1 MGYALTMFSGKRL
14 DIIFL
19 SMRYVL
25 RVRKKF
31 MGIFLSIALG
41 IAGLILLVTIGSAV
55 RQAMNDDLELLGG
68 ATVIRCHYD
77 RMHSADDRLQKPV
90 EFTEQ
95 TLEAVRQLPGV
106 YAASLLTFSAGYT
119 TYQQNEVSDYTLL
132 GIDQYYWDVTTVD
145 AVRGEFFGQKAVQQ
159 RQPICVLGTLLAQR
173 IFGTDDVVGQRI
185 QIRESLYE
193 IVGILGGRSAE
204 DRKECAYIPYTT
216 IKDRVTELAPPKLYV
231 RSKTWDDVA
240 SVAENIPKAI
250 ASVQTTEG
258 LVVDV
263 AWGPLRH
270 LQRMVFWV
278 QAFIVFSVLTS
289 IFLGGFGIWNGM
301 MSSVKSRTREIGLKK
316 AMGAT
321 DFDILLQFLVEA
333 LTVTALATVLG
344 VVLGRVAVEL
354 FCYLLDTRPDEAL
367 FITSSVLGAAF
378 SLFVGFVAGY
388 FPARQASRM
397 EVVSAIRY
405 E

>member
-1 MGYALTMFSGKRL
+1 MFAGKKL
-14 DIIFL
+14 DIISL

-31 MGIFLSIALG
+31 MGIFMSIALG

-55 RQAMNDDLELLGG
+55 RETMNDDLELLGG
-68 ATVIRCHYD
+68 ATVIRCHFEVG
-77 RMHSADDRLQKPV
+77 HSAEEQIQKPP
-90 EFTEQ
+90 EFTTE
-95 TLEAVRQLPGV
+95 TLHAVRQLPGV

-119 TYQQNEVSDYTLL
+119 TYQEKEISDYTLL
-132 GIDQYYWDVTTVD
+132 GIDQYYWDVTTVE
-145 AVRGEFFGQKAVQQ
+145 AVRGAFFGQQAVQQ
-159 RQPICVLGTLLAQR
+159 RQPVCVLGRLLAQR

-193 IVGILGGRSAE
+193 VVGILGGRSAE
-204 DRKECAYIPYTT
+204 DRMECAYIPYTT
-216 IKDRVTELAPPKLYV
+216 IKDRVTELEAPKLYV

-240 SVAENIPKAI
+240 AVAENIPKAV
-250 ASVQTTEG
+250 ASVQSAES

-263 AWGPLRH
+263 SWGPLKH
-270 LQRMVFWV
+270 LQQMVFWV
-278 QAFIVFSVLTS
+278 QAFIVFSVVTAIL
-289 IFLGGFGIWNGM
+289 LGGFGIWNGM

-321 DFDILLQFLVEA
+321 DADILLQFLMEA
-333 LTVTALATVLG
+333 LTVTVLATVLG
-344 VVLGRVAVEL
+344 VLLGRLAVEV
-354 FCYLLDTRPDEAL
+354 FCYLMETRPDEQL
-367 FITSSVLGAAF
+367 FLYSSLLGSAF
-378 SLFVGFVAGY
+378 SLLVGFVAGF
-388 FPARQASRM
+388 FPAYQASRM